1 MFRYQTTVDV
11 NASPERLFAYLCD
24 VERQPEWQADIRSC
38 RWTSPGPVTDGK
50 TARQVLRFLGK
61 EREATLTVEAFEPEG
76 SIRFAKTVPFPIRFG
91 WRLQPVSDSTT
102 RVEYAAEA
110 QPRGAFRLLSPLIAP
125 GVRRTM
131 DRELQV
137 IKERLES
144 GSSAGGPSSASA
156 G

>member
-1 MFRYQTTVDV
+1 MFRYETTIDVD
-11 NASPERLFAYLCD
+11 ASPEPLFAYLCD

-38 RWTSPGPVTDGK
+38 RWMSPGPVTDGK

-61 EREATLTVEAFEPEG
+61 EREATLTVEAFEPER

-91 WRLQPVSDSTT
+91 WRLEPVSDATT
-102 RVEYAAEA
+102 RVVYAAEA
-110 QPRGAFRLLSPLIAP
+110 QPRGAFRLLSPLIAS

-131 DRELQV
+131 DRELRV
-137 IKERLES
+137 IKERVES
-144 GSSAGGPSSASA
+144 GPPAGGPASVSP